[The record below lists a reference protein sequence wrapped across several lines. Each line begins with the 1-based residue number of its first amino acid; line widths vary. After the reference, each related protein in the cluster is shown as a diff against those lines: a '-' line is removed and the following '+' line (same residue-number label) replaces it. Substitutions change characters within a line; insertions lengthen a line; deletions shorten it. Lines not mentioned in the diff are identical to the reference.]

1 MRRIDMQ
8 IEDITE
14 LPFGK
19 YAGIPLEEVP
29 TSYLHYIIQGF
40 ETGVYV
46 DVAVAELD
54 RRHEQF

>member
-1 MRRIDMQ
+1 MEIDS
-8 IEDITE
+8 ITE

-19 YAGIPLEEVP
+19 YEGIPLEQVP
-29 TSYLHYIIQGF
+29 TTYLHYIIQGF

-54 RRHEQF
+54 RRHEEF

>member
-1 MRRIDMQ
+1 ME
-8 IEDITE
+8 IEQITE

-19 YAGIPLEEVP
+19 YEGIPLEEVP

>member
-8 IEDITE
+8 IDSITA

-19 YAGIPLEEVP
+19 YEGIPLERVP

-40 ETGVYV
+40 ETGFYV
-46 DVAVAELD
+46 EVAVAELD
-54 RRHEQF
+54 RRHEQW